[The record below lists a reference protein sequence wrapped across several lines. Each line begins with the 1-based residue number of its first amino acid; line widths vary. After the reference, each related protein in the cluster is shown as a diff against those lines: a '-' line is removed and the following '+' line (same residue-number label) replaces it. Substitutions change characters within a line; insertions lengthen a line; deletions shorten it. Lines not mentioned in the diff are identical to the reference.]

1 MASTPNTPSV
11 NNPSTQ
17 GVLIP
22 TKDLILINESEMSIE
37 IMTDLVFED
46 IGGQELIS
54 FLRHNNVNGLN
65 VEYIPIKYL
74 SRLDDEY
81 NPNRILA
88 LQTSS
93 TKYLDG
99 FKIRL
104 EDKIPDG
111 AHVYIEEETG
121 DLIIEL
127 KNLDEDENV
136 EVKMA
141 LSGTIYRDEV

>member
-74 SRLDDEY
+74 SREHIIAVGGVLRF
-81 NPNRILA
+81 NNFLVI
-88 LQTSS
+88 S
-93 TKYLDG
+93 
-99 FKIRL
+99 
-104 EDKIPDG
+104 IP
-111 AHVYIEEETG
+111 VS
-121 DLIIEL
+121 
-127 KNLDEDENV
+127 V
-136 EVKMA
+136 VS
-141 LSGTIYRDEV
+141 LSES